1 MPKAPLGAALVSSFA
16 VSVAAACLL
25 ILPAC
30 TTGMTDAAPDP
41 SIAMLAR
48 VLPSVVRIEA
58 IQLRPDEGH
67 LIKLWTGGS
76 GVIISPAG
84 HVLTNFH
91 VAEHADYF
99 RCYLTDGTKVDA
111 RCVGS
116 DPLSDIAVL
125 QLDLGGRPAGSSL
138 PVAAFG
144 DSSRVVAGESVFALG
159 SPGFLGQSATRGVVS
174 NPSLIL
180 PEETSPAI
188 IMNGENVGL
197 LVRWIFHDARI
208 YHGNS
213 GGPLLNARGEVI
225 GINEIGVFNLGGA
238 IPGNTAR
245 AVADQLIAHGRV
257 TRGWSGLTVQP
268 RLDSAGAGPGVL
280 VADVAPGS
288 PAADAGFKAGDLI
301 LAGDGHP
308 IEGAEEKAVSHF
320 YRLET
325 GHLPGETL
333 VLDYQR
339 GGQRQSTPL
348 VLIAR
353 APAERDD
360 VELRAWGAVV
370 RDITRQLERME
381 HLPDD
386 SGVWLES
393 IRPGGPSGQGEP
405 GLRAGDILVGVDG
418 APVADV
424 AALRSLTTKLLT
436 HAPRGVRTVLAS
448 VRRGGAV
455 VSSVVE
461 LRTANDDSVTL
472 AVRKAWLGAGS
483 QPLTP
488 KLGARLKIDAE
499 GGARLTRIF
508 KGSDAEAAGL
518 RVGDIVLAVDGDPVT
533 ARRVED
539 GEVFERQIRRYRPGS
554 KVVFSVWRDGVVS
567 DRPVTLE
574 IEPVPAAEMPRWED
588 YGLEF
593 AARDLAFSDRARL
606 QLGPDTQGVLVE
618 NAVMAGWAS
627 LGGLHTDDVVLKA
640 GGIPVASVAELH
652 RAREAAVH
660 SGASWWVLLVQR
672 GDETLFVEIN
682 LKALKS

>member
-1 MPKAPLGAALVSSFA
+1 MLKARFAAAPAPRLAAVLAAAL
-16 VSVAAACLL
+16 LL

-30 TTGMTDAAPDP
+30 TTGLTDSSADP
-41 SIAMLAR
+41 SVAMLAR
-48 VLPSVVRIEA
+48 VLPAVVRIEA

-76 GVIISPAG
+76 GVIISAQG

-111 RCVGS
+111 RCIGS
-116 DPLSDIAVL
+116 DALSDIAVL
-125 QLDLGGRPAGSSL
+125 QLDLSGRPAGAAL

-144 DSSRVVAGESVFALG
+144 DSSIVVAGEAVFALG

-245 AVADQLIAHGRV
+245 AVAEQLIAHGHV

-288 PAADAGFKAGDLI
+288 PGALAGFKPGDLI

-333 VLDYQR
+333 ILDYIR
-339 GGQRQSTPL
+339 AGAHQSTPVAL
-348 VLIAR
+348 VAR
-353 APAERDD
+353 APAEGDD

-370 RDITRQLERME
+370 RDITRQLGRME
-381 HLPDD
+381 HLPDTR
-386 SGVWLES
+386 GVWLES

-405 GLRAGDILVGVDG
+405 GLRSGDILLSVNG

-424 AALRSLTTKLLT
+424 AALRGLTAKLLSRN
-436 HAPRGVRTVLAS
+436 PRGVRSVLVS
-448 VRRGGAV
+448 VRRGGDV

-461 LRTANDDSVTL
+461 LRTVNDDAVTPE
-472 AVRKAWLGAGS
+472 VRKAWLGASS

-508 KGSDAEAAGL
+508 SGTQAEAAGL
-518 RVGDIVLAVDGDPVT
+518 RVGDVVLALDGDPVT

-539 GEVFERQIRRYRPGS
+539 GEVFERQIRRYRPGTQA
-554 KVVFSVWRDGVVS
+554 VFSVWRDGKIS
-567 DRPVTLE
+567 DLPVTLE
-574 IEPVPAAEMPRWED
+574 IEPTPAAEMPRWED
-588 YGLEF
+588 DGLEF
-593 AARDLAFSDRARL
+593 SARDLAFSDRARL
-606 QLGPDTQGVLVE
+606 QLGPEAKGVLVE

-627 LGGLHTDDVVLKA
+627 LGGLHTDDVVVQA
-640 GGIPVASVAELH
+640 GGVPVMTVAELR